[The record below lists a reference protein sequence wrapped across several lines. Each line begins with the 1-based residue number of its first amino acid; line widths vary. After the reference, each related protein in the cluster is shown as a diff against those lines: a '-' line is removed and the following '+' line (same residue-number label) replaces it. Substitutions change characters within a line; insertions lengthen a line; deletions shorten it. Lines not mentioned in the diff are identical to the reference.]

1 VASFVIRYEFLLE
14 GGERRVFTVELD
26 ETTLLNR
33 APLPADPPRWAKL
46 EYHQCPACPLSPEK
60 SPYCPTAAH
69 LAELVSGFSATTSHQ
84 QAFVRVQLPER
95 EVAKQTSVQLG
106 LSSLLG
112 VHMTTSGCPVLARLR
127 PMVRFHLP
135 FATREETIF
144 RSLASYLVGQYL
156 KMKAGGQPDWT
167 LAGLVETYD
176 EVAQVNRAFAKR
188 LRHAVERDAGVNAL
202 VRLDVLGRSLPDSI
216 DDGLADLR
224 PFFDAV
230 EPQSSPHG
238 AQSPPDP
245 RKPPRE

>member
-1 VASFVIRYEFLLE
+1 MAPYVIRYEFLLE

-26 ETTLLNR
+26 EHTLLNQE
-33 APLPADPPRWAKL
+33 PLPAEPPRWAKL
-46 EYHQCPACPLSPEK
+46 EYHQCPTCPLSAEQN
-60 SPYCPTAAH
+60 PYCPTAAH
-69 LAELVSGFSATTSHQ
+69 LGELVNGFSNTTSHQ

-95 EVAKQTSVQLG
+95 EVAKQTSVQQG

-112 VHMTTSGCPVLARLR
+112 VHMTTSGCPVLAKLR

-156 KMKAGGQPDWT
+156 KMKAGGEPDWT
-167 LAGLVETYD
+167 LAGLLSTYD
-176 EVAQVNRAFAKR
+176 DVASVNRSFAAR
-188 LRHAVERDAGVNAL
+188 LRHAVERDANVNAL

-224 PFFDAV
+224 PFFEAV
-230 EPQSSPHG
+230 
-238 AQSPPDP
+238 DP
-245 RKPPRE
+245 SGKPPE